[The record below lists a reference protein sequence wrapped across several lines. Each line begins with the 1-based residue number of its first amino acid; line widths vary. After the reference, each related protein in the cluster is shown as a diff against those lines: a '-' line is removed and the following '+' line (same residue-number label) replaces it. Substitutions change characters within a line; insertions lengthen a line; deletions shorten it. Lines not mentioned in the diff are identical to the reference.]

1 MSYQWSNKDPRKF
14 YLGVS
19 ERPFKKRLRKH
30 IKEFKDTL
38 KAFNVFKRKQK
49 SVWKSVVWFVKVY
62 IFWNCIQRTIHSG
75 KTQMLK
81 KFDSDKI
88 NGTKNCPVFLFC
100 KLKFFPTLPLIY
112 NSYMSWITRLASLK
126 LCKGFFIFDSISI
139 LLKFIFFCNEIL
151 VLFDFKTP

>member
-19 ERPFKKRLRKH
+19 ERPFKKPFRKH

-62 IFWNCIQRTIHSG
+62 IF
-75 KTQMLK
+75 
-81 KFDSDKI
+81 
-88 NGTKNCPVFLFC
+88 
-100 KLKFFPTLPLIY
+100 
-112 NSYMSWITRLASLK
+112 
-126 LCKGFFIFDSISI
+126 
-139 LLKFIFFCNEIL
+139 
-151 VLFDFKTP
+151 